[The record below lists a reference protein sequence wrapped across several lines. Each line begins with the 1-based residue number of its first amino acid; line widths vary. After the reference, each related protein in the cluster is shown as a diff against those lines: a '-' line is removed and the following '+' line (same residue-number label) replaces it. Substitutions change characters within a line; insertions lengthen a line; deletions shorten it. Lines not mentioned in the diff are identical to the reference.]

1 MDKTCEYIK
10 DNTQLTETKYVSEK
24 VKINRVINF
33 DIVLDFISKAPV
45 ISNMSFKWFLTVQ

>member
-45 ISNMSFKWFLTVQ
+45 ISNMSFK